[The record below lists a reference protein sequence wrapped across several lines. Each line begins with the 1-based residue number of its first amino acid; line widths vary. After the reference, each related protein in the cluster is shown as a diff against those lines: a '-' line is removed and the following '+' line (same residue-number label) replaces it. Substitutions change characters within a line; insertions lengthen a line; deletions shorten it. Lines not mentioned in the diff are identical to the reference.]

1 MSLSPA
7 EAAKHVGLTKQ
18 SVIKAIR
25 SGRLSAIK
33 DASGGWSIE
42 PVELFRV
49 WPAVNQDRGRVTPKV
64 DAGLPPENNEVV
76 AALKGQIEL
85 LRSQL
90 DDVRVDRNHWRQIAE
105 RSLLTDQRSAS
116 ERLQQDTPHPMAA
129 FGPACSA
136 GLRRMNTMN
145 DWVLARTRS
154 GEQQA
159 WLAGFDESDPVWVA
173 SADEAVAYD
182 REGAEA
188 ARLRCTDLPDHDDVL
203 YAVCHL
209 AAGETAPLS
218 ASRQPPKGLSPS
230 TEAWLQSA
238 LDAGNR
244 ADRDPKFAEE
254 VGKRVP

>member
-33 DASGGWSIE
+33 EASGGWSIE

-49 WPAVNQDRGRVTPKV
+49 WPAVNQDRGKVTPQV

-105 RSLLTDQRSAS
+105 RSLLTDQRPAS
-116 ERLQQDTPHPMAA
+116 ERVQQD
-129 FGPACSA
+129 
-136 GLRRMNTMN
+136 
-145 DWVLARTRS
+145 
-154 GEQQA
+154 
-159 WLAGFDESDPVWVA
+159 
-173 SADEAVAYD
+173 
-182 REGAEA
+182 
-188 ARLRCTDLPDHDDVL
+188 
-203 YAVCHL
+203 
-209 AAGETAPLS
+209 AP
-218 ASRQPPKGLSPS
+218 
-230 TEAWLQSA
+230 QSA
-238 LDAGNR
+238 EIAP
-244 ADRDPKFAEE
+244 AAEPTSLAQPQSNGGFWSRLFGRPSKDE
-254 VGKRVP
+254 HHE

>member
-33 DASGGWSIE
+33 DASGGWAIE

-49 WPAVNQDRGRVTPKV
+49 WPAVNQDRGKVTPQV

-105 RSLLTDQRSAS
+105 RSLLTDQRPAS
-116 ERLQQDTPHPMAA
+116 ERLHQDTP
-129 FGPACSA
+129 
-136 GLRRMNTMN
+136 
-145 DWVLARTRS
+145 
-154 GEQQA
+154 
-159 WLAGFDESDPVWVA
+159 
-173 SADEAVAYD
+173 
-182 REGAEA
+182 
-188 ARLRCTDLPDHDDVL
+188 
-203 YAVCHL
+203 
-209 AAGETAPLS
+209 
-218 ASRQPPKGLSPS
+218 
-230 TEAWLQSA
+230 QSA
-238 LDAGNR
+238 EIAP
-244 ADRDPKFAEE
+244 AAETILPAQTQSDGGFWSRLFGRPLKDE
-254 VGKRVP
+254 HHE

>member
-33 DASGGWSIE
+33 EANGGWSIE

-49 WPAVNQDRGRVTPKV
+49 WPAVNQDRGKVTPQV

-105 RSLLTDQRSAS
+105 RSLLTDQRPAS
-116 ERLQQDTPHPMAA
+116 ERLQQDMP
-129 FGPACSA
+129 
-136 GLRRMNTMN
+136 
-145 DWVLARTRS
+145 
-154 GEQQA
+154 
-159 WLAGFDESDPVWVA
+159 
-173 SADEAVAYD
+173 
-182 REGAEA
+182 
-188 ARLRCTDLPDHDDVL
+188 
-203 YAVCHL
+203 
-209 AAGETAPLS
+209 
-218 ASRQPPKGLSPS
+218 
-230 TEAWLQSA
+230 QSA
-238 LDAGNR
+238 EIPPVMELTSPAQPRSDGGFWSR
-244 ADRDPKFAEE
+244 LFGRPSKDEHHE
-254 VGKRVP
+254 